1 MINFSVW
8 GLILGDKF
16 LVVIKLQKIVRVKF
30 KINPREHI
38 QNALCTGFSM
48 FILQF
53 DKRIFP
59 SLSLAR
65 SFLSSFFQNLPTFF
79 SDLFDFFCQN
89 HQHHQLYIFFCL
101 IFALILTAKQL
112 PYRTSKRER

>member
-1 MINFSVW
+1 MVCFTLWIMINFSVW

-16 LVVIKLQKIVRVKF
+16 LVVNCRKYIVRVKV

-53 DKRIFP
+53 DLHCVLD
-59 SLSLAR
+59 SQCLS
-65 SFLSSFFQNLPTFF
+65 
-79 SDLFDFFCQN
+79 
-89 HQHHQLYIFFCL
+89 
-101 IFALILTAKQL
+101 
-112 PYRTSKRER
+112 